1 MPRKLPSGS
10 TPLLD
15 AMLEIRES
23 PNAVERAY
31 MARQLVQCTLPH
43 SDPGNVPVWSRTNGA
58 LTLRVQPY
66 FDKAVGTAGE
76 HVYPYGSIP
85 RLLLFWL
92 VTEATRTKSRHI
104 TLGRSLEAFM
114 KAIGLNP
121 LTGRGKRGDAK
132 RLVLQAK
139 RLFRATISFEDT
151 RESSEA
157 WLDMRIAPK
166 GQTWWS
172 PNKPLQ
178 DTLWDGWV
186 ELGEEFYEA
195 ITAAPVPVDY
205 RHLKALK
212 RSPLALD
219 LYAWATYTAH
229 SVRQKGQARTVPWEA
244 LHAQMGGEYDRLR
257 DFRAKVTLALR
268 KIRVVY
274 PQLQAECSSDGITI
288 LPSSLPAVA
297 SR

>member
-1 MPRKLPSGS
+1 MPRQPKA

-15 AMLEIRES
+15 KLLDAAVEIRQAPDAAEL
-23 PNAVERAY
+23 AY

-43 SDPGNVPVWSRTNGA
+43 SDPGNVPIWTRTNGA
-58 LTLRVQPY
+58 LTLRVAPY
-66 FDKAVGTAGE
+66 FDTATSQ

-104 TLGRSLEAFM
+104 VLGRSLEGFM
-114 KAIGLNP
+114 RAIGLNP
-121 LTGRGKRGDAK
+121 MTGRGPRGDAR
-132 RLVLQAK
+132 RLVMQAK
-139 RLFRATISFEDT
+139 RLFRATISFEDSRNDVDT
-151 RESSEA
+151 

-172 PNKPLQ
+172 PSKPAQ

-186 ELGEEFYEA
+186 ELGEEFFDA

-219 LYAWATYTAH
+219 LYAWATYTAY
-229 SVRQKGQARTVPWEA
+229 SAARKRQARTVPWDA
-244 LHAQMGGEYDRLR
+244 LHGQIGGEYDRLR
-257 DFRAKVTLALR
+257 DFRAKATAALR
-268 KIRVVY
+268 KIQAVY
-274 PQLQAECSSDGITI
+274 PGLQIEWDTDALTVLST
-288 LPSSLPAVA
+288 SLPAI
-297 SR
+297 SPK